1 MIERRFIK
9 GAQVR
14 ATKSADVPG
23 IEGYAS
29 VFNEEYVLY
38 SGASYRIVELVKPG
52 TFTRALKEKQDV
64 RCLFNHDA
72 NHIIGRSSSGTL
84 RMKQDEKGLSFTND
98 MPDTQ
103 LGRDVRTSIERGDLD
118 GCSFAF
124 NVTKQTWR
132 EELKDGI
139 TISTREIEDVDL
151 FDVGPVTY
159 PAYDGTSV
167 GARSMEM
174 RAAAVLAIE
183 ELPEEVRKR
192 IEKKAK
198 KDAAACDC
206 RCVACARDSNCDNC
220 VDHMV
225 DCGDEDECACM
236 SQRNA
241 GPDSEIAGVVIDID
255 SRLRRAGLSPTG
267 A

>member
-1 MIERRFIK
+1 M
-9 GAQVR
+9 
-14 ATKSADVPG
+14 SA
-23 IEGYAS
+23 
-29 VFNEEYVLY
+29 
-38 SGASYRIVELVKPG
+38 
-52 TFTRALKEKQDV
+52 
-64 RCLFNHDA
+64 
-72 NHIIGRSSSGTL
+72 GTL
-84 RMKQDEKGLSFTND
+84 RMKQDDKGLSFTND

-167 GARSMEM
+167 GTRSMEM
-174 RAAAVLAIE
+174 RSAVLAIDG
-183 ELPEEVRKR
+183 LPVEARKR
-192 IEKKAK
+192 IEEKQQRAK
-198 KDAAACDC
+198 KDDAKCDC

-220 VDHMV
+220 PDHMV
-225 DCGDEDECACM
+225 DCGDEDQCACM

-241 GPDSEIAGVVIDID
+241 SPESEIAGVVIDID
-255 SRLRRAGLSPTG
+255 ARLRKAGLSPTG

>member
-1 MIERRFIK
+1 MTERRFVK

-14 ATKSADVPG
+14 AAKGDTPG

-29 VFNEEYVLY
+29 VFNEEYVLWD
-38 SGASYRIVELVKPG
+38 SASYRVVEIVKPG

-72 NHIIGRSSSGTL
+72 NFLLGRTEAGTL
-84 RMKQDEKGLSFTND
+84 RLKEDDKGLQFAND
-98 MPDTQ
+98 LPDTQ
-103 LGRDVRTSIERGDLD
+103 VGRDVRTSIDRGDLD

-132 EELKDGI
+132 EESADGK
-139 TISTREIEDVDL
+139 TVSTREIEEVDL

-167 GARSMEM
+167 AARSEM
-174 RAAAVLAIE
+174 RYNVLLIDG
-183 ELPEEVRKR
+183 LPTEVRAR
-192 IEKKAK
+192 IEQKAK
-198 KDAAACDC
+198 KDGAECDC
-206 RCVACARDSNCDNC
+206 RCVACKRDDNCDGC
-220 VDHMV
+220 VDHMI
-225 DCGDEDECACM
+225 DCGDADNCACM
-236 SQRNA
+236 SQRKA
-241 GPDSEIAGVVIDID
+241 DPESEIAGLVIDID
-255 SRLRRAGLSPTG
+255 SRLRRAGLTPSG